1 MTPPIKRP
9 LLLHGPP
16 PPLPLSVDSMEGVS
30 RMLLFILS
38 FALVHHLFALIRLF
52 PWSLVGVC
60 VPRVACTYDGWG
72 RNEDA
77 VAFDARAHTHK
88 HTHTTGRSE
97 EAAASRRA
105 MRSTFSSWRHLMR
118 VLRKLRCACDLAQG
132 WWEAGRE
139 GCRQA
144 GRQAGKRSG
153 GGTRDIARQDHD

>member
-77 VAFDARAHTHK
+77 VAFDARAHTQT
-88 HTHTTGRSE
+88 HTHDGQKRGGSG
-97 EAAASRRA
+97 
-105 MRSTFSSWRHLMR
+105 
-118 VLRKLRCACDLAQG
+118 V
-132 WWEAGRE
+132 EAGNAVDLLKLAPSHA
-139 GCRQA
+139 CFAQA
-144 GRQAGKRSG
+144 EVRL
-153 GGTRDIARQDHD
+153 